1 MRLDRTTLRI
11 RCIASVSDCASLS
24 DALRCKAILFDL
36 DGVLVNSAECVEK
49 TWRSFAARHKLDVD
63 EVLVYA
69 HGRRTKE
76 TIQLV
81 APGLNADYEVA
92 TLEKNE
98 AMTTEG
104 VYEVPGA
111 RRLLQSL
118 PLERWAIV
126 TSGIRAVA
134 SLRIRFTGLPS
145 PSVMI
150 CADDIA
156 HGKPHPEGYIKA
168 ADNLGRLPSECVVI
182 EDAPAGIE
190 AAHNAGMRV
199 IAIAST
205 YGKERLADAD
215 LVVDQLSDLAVL
227 LDGEQIVIS
236 CDEA

>member
-1 MRLDRTTLRI
+1 VNTTHP
-11 RCIASVSDCASLS
+11 V
-24 DALRCKAILFDL
+24 RCKAILFDL

-49 TWRSFAARHKLDVD
+49 TWRSFAARHQLDVD

-76 TIQLV
+76 TIELV
-81 APGLNADYEVA
+81 APGLDADYEVA
-92 TLEKNE
+92 TLERNE

-104 VYEVPGA
+104 VYEIPGA
-111 RRLLQSL
+111 RELLHSL
-118 PLERWAIV
+118 PPDRWAIV
-126 TSGIRAVA
+126 TSGIRADA
-134 SLRIRFTGLPS
+134 DLRIRFTDLPS

-156 HGKPHPEGYIKA
+156 HGKPHPEGYLTA
-168 ADNLGRLPSECVVI
+168 AERLGRSPAECIVI

-205 YGKERLADAD
+205 YGRDRLADAD
-215 LVVDQLSDLAVL
+215 LIVDHLSDLTVL
-227 LDGEQIVIS
+227 FDGDQIVIS
-236 CDEA
+236 SDDA